1 MTAPGWN
8 RLVLG
13 RPLAAAAF
21 LATGLLLSIPESPSI
36 PPRSVW
42 TAGLWLLGL
51 PLLYRTL
58 RGILRGRFAA
68 DLVAGLAVVTAMAL
82 EQPFAG
88 LVIVLMQTG
97 GEALEHF
104 AERRASAAVRALE
117 ADAPR
122 QAHRLEGERVVD
134 VPADA
139 VAVADRILVRPGEMV
154 PCDGVVESGTSQ
166 VDVARLTGEPIPVRA
181 AQGDILR
188 SGSLVVEGALV
199 LRVTA
204 LSRESLYARIVEL
217 VRTAQASKA
226 PLQRLADRYA
236 VWFTPV
242 TVAVAAVAYGLSG
255 DPDRVLAVLVVAT
268 PCPLILATPVAIIGG
283 INRAAR
289 RQIIVRHGGALEA
302 LATVDTAVFDKTGT
316 LTVGRPEVSEVR
328 AVPPFGEDDVLRL
341 AGTVEQGSGHL
352 LARTLVAAALHRGLL
367 LPEPAGV
374 TEAAGR
380 GVSGTVAGRRIV
392 VGALTLIEE
401 LAPGAASG
409 LHALS
414 DGGPALRAYV
424 AVDDRPAGSVTYA
437 DRVRPNAAEVVTGLR
452 ELGLTRIA
460 LLSGDHGENVAAVAR
475 TVGIAEVA
483 ADLLPEDK
491 VKHVLQLTRA
501 GRRVLMVGDGTNDAP
516 ALSSS
521 AVGLALGA
529 HGGGI
534 VAEAA
539 DVVLLVDDLGRIP
552 EAVAIGHRTMRIA
565 RQSIVVG
572 LGLSGIAM
580 LVAAAGYIPPTVGA
594 LLQEGIDVAVIL
606 NALRA
611 ARG

>member
-21 LATGLLLSIPESPSI
+21 LATGLLLAIPASPPI

-58 RGILRGRFAA
+58 RGMLRGRFAA
-68 DLVAGLAVVTAMAL
+68 DLVAGLAVITAMVL
-82 EQPFAG
+82 GHPFAG

-134 VPADA
+134 VPAEA

-181 AQGDILR
+181 AKGDTIR

-199 LRVTA
+199 LRVAA

-242 TVAVAAVAYGLSG
+242 TVAVAALAYGLSG

-316 LTVGRPEVSEVR
+316 LTVGQPAVSEVR
-328 AVPPFGEDDVLRL
+328 AVPPFSEDDVLRL

-352 LARTLVAAALHRGLL
+352 LARTLVAAAQHRGLM

-380 GVSGTVAGRRIV
+380 GVSGTVDGRRIV

-401 LAPGAASG
+401 LAPEAAPG
-409 LHALS
+409 LHALF

-424 AVDDRPAGSVTYA
+424 AVDERSAGSVTYA
-437 DRVRPNAAEVVTGLR
+437 DRLRPNAAEVVTRLR
-452 ELGLTRIA
+452 ALGLSRIA
-460 LLSGDHGENVAAVAR
+460 LLSGDHAANVAAVAR
-475 TVGIAEVA
+475 SAGIEEVA

-491 VKHVLQLTRA
+491 VNHVLRLTRA
-501 GRRVLMVGDGTNDAP
+501 GHRVLMVGDGTNDAP

-539 DVVLLVDDLGRIP
+539 DVVLLVDDLERVP

-572 LGLSGIAM
+572 LGLSAFAM